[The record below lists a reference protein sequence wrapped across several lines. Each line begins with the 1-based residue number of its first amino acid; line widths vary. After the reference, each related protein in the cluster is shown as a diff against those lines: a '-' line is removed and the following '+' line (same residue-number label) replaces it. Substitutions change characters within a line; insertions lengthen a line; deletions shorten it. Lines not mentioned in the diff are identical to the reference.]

1 MRSIWAG
8 LTGALLLLGLATA
21 SWAQNGLERFEK
33 EIKPQLELKNFS
45 YGSGAPLGSSGFVLN
60 DVVAVV
66 PASAATGDKES
77 TVKIKKV
84 TVDELDFERLTKD
97 ASPEDSPRFAKLR
110 LEGIT
115 GDDDL
120 FAALKPYGVPNVPV
134 DVALDYRIDTAAK
147 VLHLNNLEMTL
158 RGQASIALAM
168 VLEGISD
175 KTNAASAK
183 DDGRLRSA
191 KLTFDDKGLLAK
203 VVPPLADA
211 QGLKPDDVV
220 KTALASIAGFA
231 APQGPQTLQ
240 ALDAIASY
248 IADWK
253 APKGALTLGLK
264 PSKTAGVDDLD
275 KIMMP
280 NALTDL
286 FGFTA
291 TYPGTRPGA
300 AKAGK

>member
-21 SWAQNGLERFEK
+21 AWAQNGLERFEK
-33 EIKPQLELKNFS
+33 DIKPQLELKNFS
-45 YGSGAPLGSSGFVLN
+45 YGSGAPLGNSGFVLN

-97 ASPEDSPRFAKLR
+97 ASPEDSPRFAKLK

-115 GDDDL
+115 GDDEL
-120 FAALKPYGVPNVPV
+120 FTALKPYGVPNVPV

-175 KTNAASAK
+175 KTSASSAK

-191 KLTFDDKGLLAK
+191 SLTYDDKGLLAK

-240 ALDAIASY
+240 ALDAIASF
-248 IADWK
+248 ITDWK
-253 APKGALTLGLK
+253 TPKGALTLGLK
-264 PSKTAGVDDLD
+264 PAKTAGVDDLD

>member
-211 QGLKPDDVV
+211 EGLKPDDVV

-264 PSKTAGVDDLD
+264 L
-275 KIMMP
+275 MP

>member
-33 EIKPQLELKNFS
+33 DIKPQLELKNFS
-45 YGSGAPLGSSGFVLN
+45 YGSGAPLGNSGFVLN

-97 ASPEDSPRFAKLR
+97 ASPEDSPRFAKLK

-115 GDDDL
+115 GDDEL
-120 FAALKPYGVPNVPV
+120 FTALKPYGVPNVPV

-175 KTNAASAK
+175 KTSASSAK

-191 KLTFDDKGLLAK
+191 SLTYDDKGLLAK

-211 QGLKPDDVV
+211 ESLKPDDVV

-240 ALDAIASY
+240 ALDAIASF
-248 IADWK
+248 ITDWK
-253 APKGALTLGLK
+253 TPKGALTLGLK
-264 PSKTAGVDDLD
+264 PAKTAGVDDLD

>member
-21 SWAQNGLERFEK
+21 AWAQNGLERFEK
-33 EIKPQLELKNFS
+33 DIKPQLELKNFS
-45 YGSGAPLGSSGFVLN
+45 YGSGAPLGNSGFVLN

-97 ASPEDSPRFAKLR
+97 ASPEDSPRFAKLK

-115 GDDDL
+115 GDDEL
-120 FAALKPYGVPNVPV
+120 FTALKPYGVPNVPV

-158 RGQASIALAM
+158 RGQASIALGM

-175 KTNAASAK
+175 KTSASSAK

-191 KLTFDDKGLLAK
+191 TLTYDDKGLLAK

-240 ALDAIASY
+240 ALDAIASF
-248 IADWK
+248 ITDWK
-253 APKGALTLGLK
+253 TPKGALTLGLK
-264 PSKTAGVDDLD
+264 PAKTAGVDDLD

>member
-211 QGLKPDDVV
+211 EGLKPDDVV